1 MSGKS
6 DLAQFF
12 EIMAF
17 SAEKNLLK
25 EGEDYIYSND
35 GKLFS
40 MRMPRVYPVYLQQFR
55 ALYNRV
61 GNSREDLLNDMRRH
75 DSFVKETTVR
85 FRVAGED
92 TWAGYPAIRLDVAKL
107 GESFTLLKERSPRHV
122 GEAEE

>member
-1 MSGKS
+1 
-6 DLAQFF
+6 
-12 EIMAF
+12 
-17 SAEKNLLK
+17 
-25 EGEDYIYSND
+25 
-35 GKLFS
+35 

-61 GNSREDLLNDMRRH
+61 GNSREDLLNDMKRH